1 MTYWWR
7 IIGSPHKTQAHFAHN
22 GTNNGVA
29 VRGMTYD
36 DRGCGNKDSRE
47 PCVRVRFDRN
57 PEIIKV
63 PKCLNEAKLN
73 IGRGTLERT
82 ALPYLLGKAGQA
94 TPKATP
100 ELESD

>member
-7 IIGSPHKTQAHFAHN
+7 IIGSPPKTQAHLAHN

-29 VRGMTYD
+29 VRGMPYD
-36 DRGCGNKDSRE
+36 DRGRGNKDSRE

-63 PKCLNEAKLN
+63 PKCLNEAKIKYRPRN
-73 IGRGTLERT
+73 SGKNGIT
-82 ALPYLLGKAGQA
+82 ALAGQVYTKSYA
-94 TPKATP
+94 GTRK
-100 ELESD
+100 